1 MAGGRSSPALF
12 ELIKPGPTPNHSGGP
27 GGAGSGPTA
36 KPPSRLTESPSKP
49 TVQVPA
55 RAADAAGVVGGPV
68 RTEVFKPA
76 SAPAPAPPPAPP
88 PLSAV
93 ASAKVI
99 KPEIPEPPPG
109 LSMEGEV
116 LPPPEVHDA
125 DRQAARLAALPEGKR
140 DRWMAVVGEEFRRL
154 FGDRAGKLAI
164 ALAVFVALA
173 ALIYGVGVQ
182 VGKKRERNRVNQEL
196 GSILDLQDKPRE
208 PGPEISRSTN
218 PNLIR
223 QDPPSRPQ
231 PKPEVNKPKVDQGK
245 VASPGPGA
253 TRPGATETGRQEP
266 TPANRNEGATP
277 PAATPASGP
286 GGDLREAGKNYLH
299 LAGQL
304 DQATA
309 GRMAKFLG
317 ENGLPALVIGVD
329 KNERPSNNPAFY
341 IVVAAKGLASSEFN
355 ASTKGPLE
363 EQVQRLGKRWKS
375 EQKGWSDL
383 SDRYWRKH
391 AP

>member
-27 GGAGSGPTA
+27 GSGPTA
-36 KPPSRLTESPSKP
+36 KPTSRLTESPSKP

-68 RTEVFKPA
+68 RSEVFKPA
-76 SAPAPAPPPAPP
+76 SAPAPAPPPVPSP
-88 PLSAV
+88 VTPV
-93 ASAKVI
+93 KVI
-99 KPEIPEPPPG
+99 KSEIPEPPPG
-109 LSMEGEV
+109 LSMEGDT
-116 LPPPEVHDA
+116 LPPPEVHDPE
-125 DRQAARLAALPEGKR
+125 RQAARLATLPEGKR

-164 ALAVFVALA
+164 ALAGGVGLA
-173 ALIYGVGVQ
+173 ALIFGIGFQ
-182 VGKKRERNRVNQEL
+182 IGKKREEANYNEKVAKV
-196 GSILDLQDKPRE
+196 LDMQDKPRE
-208 PGPEISRSTN
+208 PAPEIPKSGN
-218 PNLIR
+218 PALIR
-223 QDPPSRPQ
+223 PDSPSRAQ
-231 PKPEVNKPKVDQGK
+231 PRPEVTKPKSDALKADQGK
-245 VASPGPGA
+245 SPAPGGGA
-253 TRPGATETGRQEP
+253 TRQGPAETGRQEP
-266 TPANRNEGATP
+266 TPTNRNEGATP
-277 PAATPASGP
+277 STTTPMPGP

-299 LAGQL
+299 VAGQL

-309 GRMAKFLG
+309 VRMAKFLG

-363 EQVQRLGKRWKS
+363 EQVQRLGKRWKT

>member
-27 GGAGSGPTA
+27 GGGPTA
-36 KPPSRLTESPSKP
+36 KPASRLTESPSKP

-55 RAADAAGVVGGPV
+55 RAAAEVVGAVNGPV

-76 SAPAPAPPPAPP
+76 SMPAPVPMARPAGDGP
-88 PLSAV
+88 ART
-93 ASAKVI
+93 I

-109 LSMEGEV
+109 LSMGAQDP
-116 LPPPEVHDA
+116 PPPEVHDPE
-125 DRQAARLAALPEGKR
+125 RQAARLATLPEGKR
-140 DRWMAVVGEEFRRL
+140 ERWMAVVGEEFRRL

-164 ALAVFVALA
+164 ALALFVALA
-173 ALIYGVGVQ
+173 ALIYGIGVQ
-182 VGKKRERNRVNQEL
+182 VGKKRERNRAKEDL
-196 GSILDLQDKPRE
+196 GMFFDLQEKPRE
-208 PGPEISRSTN
+208 PGPEIPKSAN
-218 PNLIR
+218 PGLIR
-223 QDPPSRPQ
+223 PDSPSRPQ
-231 PKPEVNKPKVDQGK
+231 TKPEASKPKVDQGK
-245 VASPGPGA
+245 VAMPVGGAPRQGPV
-253 TRPGATETGRQEP
+253 EP
-266 TPANRNEGATP
+266 ARLEPSTANRPDPQGSRTP
-277 PAATPASGP
+277 PAVTPGP

-304 DQATA
+304 DRTTA
-309 GRMAKFLG
+309 DRMAKFLG
-317 ENGLPALVIGVD
+317 ENGLPALVVGVD

-341 IVVAAKGLASSEFN
+341 IVVAAKGLPSSEFN

-363 EQVQRLGKRWKS
+363 EQVQRLGKRWKT